1 MLIGG
6 IIIAIALVLV
16 LAAVLAMLS
25 SVQFTFY
32 WNRVGENDE
41 MYVQVRALYGWIK
54 YRFNVPAIQFNNLI
68 DGLTFK
74 INQADQNK
82 MDITKKSK
90 SRIDKEYIQ
99 DFYREG
105 KDLLRHTQGLNAWF
119 KRTLSAFRCTELKWS
134 TGVGAGDAVRT
145 AILSGTVWTLKSAVV
160 GLLTKYVPLSAV
172 PKLAVNPQYNRTAF
186 QIEFVCVIQA
196 KAAAIGLSG
205 CRLIYRIIRTPGGLR
220 AWFRLLRQVISGD
233 ETRAKRPEPAA
244 T

>member
-6 IIIAIALVLV
+6 IITAILLVMV

-25 SVQFTFY
+25 SVQLTLY

-54 YRFNVPAIQFNNLI
+54 YRFNVPAMQFNNLV
-68 DGLTFK
+68 DGLTLK
-74 INQADQNK
+74 INQTDQNK

-90 SRIDKEYIQ
+90 SRIDKAYIKA
-99 DFYREG
+99 FYREG

-119 KRTLSAFRCTELKWS
+119 KQTMSAFRCTELKWS
-134 TGVGAGDAVRT
+134 TGVGAGDAVQT
-145 AILSGTVWTLKSAVV
+145 AILAGTVWTLKSAVV

-186 QIEFVCVIQA
+186 QIQFVYVIQA
-196 KAAAIGLSG
+196 KAGALGLSG
-205 CRLIYRIIRTPGGLR
+205 CRLIYRIFRTPGGMR
-220 AWFRLLRQVISGD
+220 AWFKLLRQVIPGD
-233 ETRAKRPEPAA
+233 RTRAKRPEPAS